1 MTSTPHDPLY
11 DPGQD
16 GDLDDPSAG
25 ERVAKALA
33 RAGVASRREVER
45 LIEAGRVA
53 INGKVLT
60 TPAVKVAPGDF
71 LTVDG
76 KLVAE
81 REPTR
86 VFRYHKPTG
95 LMTTHNDPK
104 ERPTVFQALPREL
117 PRLISVGRLDLNSEG
132 LLLLTNDGELSRKL
146 EAPNNGWLR
155 RYRVRAFGNTDQARL
170 DRLKDGVTIEGVR
183 YGSIDAKLDKAQ
195 DKAGT
200 GGKNIWITI
209 TLTEGKNREIR
220 RVLEHLDLKVNRL
233 IRLSYGPFALATLLP
248 GQVEEVGPRV
258 IRELLADLVAEEDMP
273 KGDKPQFIGIADPLH
288 APGTAKGGELQ
299 RRAIKSAPLPKVL
312 EPGERSVDKPVYKA
326 GWAKPKKKVVI
337 AGVKPIKRT
346 PKSIESKMIGPK
358 PDHLAPRGAK
368 ATAGPKSFGAKAA
381 GGVAGARSFDKAGDK
396 AGGKPAPASGFERR
410 SAEKAWSKPSAGKPA
425 GSGAAK
431 PFDRSGGKPFAA
443 KPSRT
448 GDFEARATEPA
459 KGKPFAGKSDGP
471 RADKPARA
479 SFASRS
485 AESEKSGGKAYAGK
499 PVSPGSKPFDRPRSA
514 EPGKTGGK
522 PYAGKPAGPGGA
534 KAFGKPGAKP
544 AAGKPT
550 RSAPAAFDAKP
561 GASRPY
567 KGPKTPR

>member
-16 GDLDDPSAG
+16 GDLDDPSTG

-104 ERPTVFQALPREL
+104 ERPTVFQALPRDL

-146 EAPNNGWLR
+146 EAPNNGWVR

-209 TLTEGKNREIR
+209 SLTEGKNREIR

-312 EPGERSVDKPVYKA
+312 EPGERTVEKPVYKA

-337 AGVKPIKRT
+337 AGVKPIKRA
-346 PKSIESKMIGPK
+346 PKSIETKMIGPD
-358 PDHLAPRGAK
+358 PRAPRGAK
-368 ATAGPKSFGAKAA
+368 PAAAGPKSFGAKAA
-381 GGVAGARSFDKAGDK
+381 GGVASARSFDKAGAKPARAD
-396 AGGKPAPASGFERR
+396 GKPF
-410 SAEKAWSKPSAGKPA
+410 AGKTA
-425 GSGAAK
+425 ATGEAK
-431 PFDRSGGKPFAA
+431 PFDRSGA
-443 KPSRT
+443 KPSA
-448 GDFEARATEPA
+448 ARP
-459 KGKPFAGKSDGP
+459 
-471 RADKPARA
+471 
-479 SFASRS
+479 
-485 AESEKSGGKAYAGK
+485 
-499 PVSPGSKPFDRPRSA
+499 
-514 EPGKTGGK
+514 GGK
-522 PYAGKPAGPGGA
+522 PYAGKPAAPGGA
-534 KAFGKPGAKP
+534 KPFSKPGAKP

-550 RSAPAAFDAKP
+550 RAAPAAFDAKP
-561 GASRPY
+561 GAPRPY
-567 KGPKTPR
+567 KGPKKPR

>member
-16 GDLDDPSAG
+16 GDLDDPSTG

-60 TPAVKVAPGDF
+60 TPAVKIAPGDF

-146 EAPNNGWLR
+146 EAPNNGWVR

-183 YGSIDAKLDKAQ
+183 YGSIEAKLDKAQ
-195 DKAGT
+195 DKAG
-200 GGKNIWITI
+200 GKNIWITI
-209 TLTEGKNREIR
+209 SLTEGKNREIR

-312 EPGERSVDKPVYKA
+312 EPGERTVEKPVYKA

-337 AGVKPIKRT
+337 AGVKPIKRA

-358 PDHLAPRGAK
+358 PDHLSPRGAK
-368 ATAGPKSFGAKAA
+368 AATGPKSFGAKAA
-381 GGVAGARSFDKAGDK
+381 GGVAGARSFDKP
-396 AGGKPAPASGFERR
+396 GGKSAPASGFERR
-410 SAEKAWSKPSAGKPA
+410 SAEKAWSKPSASKPG
-425 GSGAAK
+425 GSGEAK
-431 PFDRSGGKPFAA
+431 PFDRSGGKPFSA
-443 KPSRT
+443 KPTRT
-448 GDFEARATEPA
+448 GDFEARSTEPA
-459 KGKPFAGKSDGP
+459 KGKPFAGKPSGSGAARPFDRSDAKP
-471 RADKPARA
+471 SSARPADKR
-479 SFASRS
+479 F
-485 AESEKSGGKAYAGK
+485 AGK
-499 PVSPGSKPFDRPRSA
+499 PSGGSAKPFS
-514 EPGKTGGK
+514 
-522 PYAGKPAGPGGA
+522 
-534 KAFGKPGAKP
+534 KPGAKP

-561 GASRPY
+561 GAPRPY